1 MRRNSPAHTDPG
13 PGRII
18 GVDTMANKTQTIAK
32 TAAKTAPKIVST
44 NDTARAK
51 AQAANLPATNLQ
63 ASAKANAAKTAAKTA
78 AKPQA
83 KTEAKTEAKTS
94 GAAVIA
100 MIVEG
105 IAKRIESPFYKTAL
119 AYHARNKTVFP
130 RARNNETRAALKA
143 EDVAQVFDMHDKKI
157 LASGNAK
164 GQAMFDVYMMQAK

>member
-1 MRRNSPAHTDPG
+1 
-13 PGRII
+13 
-18 GVDTMANKTQTIAK
+18 MANKTQTIAK

-44 NDTARAK
+44 NDAARAK
-51 AQAANLPATNLQ
+51 AHAANLPATNLQ

-78 AKPQA
+78 AKP
-83 KTEAKTEAKTS
+83 EAKTEAKTS
-94 GAAVIA
+94 GTAVIA

-119 AYHARNKTVFP
+119 SYHARNKTAFP
-130 RARNNETRAALKA
+130 RARNNETRAALKV

-164 GQAMFDVYMMQAK
+164 GQAMFDVYMMSKS